1 MKNNHSVSLL
11 TYFKQEKK
19 LLILTSV
26 TGIIYNVGLAA
37 GPLLEGQLAQYLY
50 DILKGVRAAKDII
63 ILSLIYVMVI
73 AIVQGARALK
83 RLYVRKFAN
92 NVSRSM
98 KERIY
103 HHLVHESYAQ
113 VQQEDAGAVMTRAI
127 ADAEACAEGMRKFTT
142 EVFDTGVVMISYLVT
157 LFLLD
162 GRLTLIVILFP
173 PIAYITSAALKKK
186 VARSASESKIAMS
199 NLNNAAVD
207 AASHALTY
215 RVYGEDTNRSAAY
228 ETVLA
233 DYEKKNIAAGIWQNS
248 PQPVYLVISMIG
260 VIPILYFGGRNVL
273 DAGWT
278 FWTIASFS
286 SFLSCFTRLATKSSH
301 AAKLF
306 NAIQK
311 AQVSWKRIQE
321 YLTED
326 EEGGIN
332 NISKIVSSERKDAEG
347 IGVEKTSAEN
357 SEKIYAEGSRLKK
370 KSLDENGT
378 NRRNGEKEYPTVL
391 SASCAHAGSRPA
403 HAAAP
408 AVLRMEQVSF
418 SYEDG
423 SFSLHDLNFCAHPGE
438 IIGITGK
445 VASGK
450 STFGKLFLNEYP
462 YEGDILYGGRRLP
475 DPSDPEY
482 RQSPLIFAYAGHD
495 PELFTG
501 SVRENI
507 TFGRCNEAR
516 LKQVLSEVQIDGEVT
531 GDTMVGME
539 GGELSGG
546 QQARVSLARALYSRA
561 PVLILDDPFSA
572 VDTDTEVRIFESLR
586 THEKWRTILLISH
599 RLAMFPRMDQ
609 IIFLENGS
617 LRSGS
622 HQQMLQNDGYAS
634 LYALQHTGIPEEE
647 KT

>member
-1 MKNNHSVSLL
+1 MKDTHSISLL
-11 TYFKQEKK
+11 SYFKQEKK

-50 DILKGVRAAKDII
+50 DILKGIRAARDII
-63 ILSLIYVMVI
+63 ILSLVYVLVI

-103 HHLVHESYAQ
+103 HHLVRESYAQ
-113 VQQEDAGAVMTRAI
+113 VQKEDAGAVMTRAI

-199 NLNNAAVD
+199 QLNNAAVD

-215 RVYGEDTNRSAAY
+215 RVYGEDTNRLAAY
-228 ETVLA
+228 ETVLTN
-233 DYEKKNIAAGIWQNS
+233 YEKKNVAAGIWQNS

-260 VIPILYFGGRNVL
+260 VVPILYFGGRNVL
-273 DAGWT
+273 GSGWIL
-278 FWTIASFS
+278 WTIASFS

-311 AQVSWKRIQE
+311 AQVSWERIQD

-326 EEGGIN
+326 ENAGI
-332 NISKIVSSERKDAEG
+332 KDVSSDAGSEEG
-347 IGVEKTSAEN
+347 DPA
-357 SEKIYAEGSRLKK
+357 A
-370 KSLDENGT
+370 
-378 NRRNGEKEYPTVL
+378 L
-391 SASCAHAGSRPA
+391 SADCAHTGSSRSGR
-403 HAAAP
+403 AAAP
-408 AVLRMEQVSF
+408 AVLRMEHVRF

-423 SFSLHDLNFCAHPGE
+423 SFALHDLNFCAHPGE

-462 YEGDILYGGRRLP
+462 YEGAILYDGRRLP

-482 RQSPLIFAYAGHD
+482 RHSPLIFAYAGHD

-507 TFGRCNEAR
+507 TFGRCDETR
-516 LKQVLSEVQIDGEVT
+516 LEKVLSEVRIDTEVT
-531 GDTMVGME
+531 GDTLVGME

-546 QQARVSLARALYSRA
+546 QQARISLARALYSMA

-572 VDTDTEVRIFESLR
+572 VDTDTERRIFESLR
-586 THEKWRTILLISH
+586 TQEKWRTILLISH

-609 IIFLENGS
+609 IIFLENGA

-622 HQQMLQNDGYAS
+622 HHEMLQNEGYAS
-634 LYALQHTGIPEEE
+634 LYALQHTVIPEKDKAPTYITKSSDSFSR
-647 KT
+647 KTQRDTASSFNTGESDLH

>member
-1 MKNNHSVSLL
+1 MKNKHSVSLL
-11 TYFKQEKK
+11 SYFKQEKK

-63 ILSLIYVMVI
+63 ILSLIYVLVI

-233 DYEKKNIAAGIWQNS
+233 DYEKKNVAAGIWQNS

-273 DAGWT
+273 GAGWT

-306 NAIQK
+306 NAVQK
-311 AQVSWKRIQE
+311 AQVSWERIQE

-326 EEGGIN
+326 EEDSIN
-332 NISKIVSSERKDAEG
+332 NISKIVPGERKDAEG
-347 IGVEKTSAEN
+347 IGAEKTNAEN
-357 SEKIYAEGSRLKK
+357 SEKIYTE
-370 KSLDENGT
+370 D
-378 NRRNGEKEYPTVL
+378 P
-391 SASCAHAGSRPA
+391 RPA
-403 HAAAP
+403 HDAAP
-408 AVLRMEQVSF
+408 AVLRMEHVDF

-423 SFSLHDLNFCAHPGE
+423 SFALHDLNFCAHPGE

-450 STFGKLFLNEYP
+450 STFGKLFLKEYP
-462 YEGDILYGGRRLP
+462 YEGAILYGGRRLP

-482 RQSPLIFAYAGHD
+482 RQSPLIFAYAGHN

-546 QQARVSLARALYSRA
+546 QQARISLARALYSRA

-572 VDTDTEVRIFESLR
+572 VDTDTELRIFESLR

-622 HQQMLQNDGYAS
+622 HQQMLQSEEYAS
-634 LYALQHTGIPEEE
+634 LYALQHMGIPEEE